1 MPGIYIGEVPP
12 RLGGPIRIG
21 AAGPNTAMLGSGRFT
36 HVSGSTT
43 NRFMH
48 LSEHDVA
55 ALSYFRGT
63 SGIHCF
69 ADLVKRDYR
78 FSRALPP

>member
-1 MPGIYIGEVPP
+1 
-12 RLGGPIRIG
+12 
-21 AAGPNTAMLGSGRFT
+21 
-36 HVSGSTT
+36 
-43 NRFMH
+43 MH

>member
-1 MPGIYIGEVPP
+1 MQ
-12 RLGGPIRIG
+12 
-21 AAGPNTAMLGSGRFT
+21 ATSDTASS
-36 HVSGSTT
+36 VAV
-43 NRFMH
+43 FMR